1 MTIVKVCSFSTFQE
15 AKEAQHYD
23 HLHMKATR
31 FAVVTGINI
40 AIIKDNNLHI
50 RSENGYEALDQY
62 IATNNIE
69 VDYNL
74 YEQTKKHWTNTTG
87 WSPIF
92 KYQDNFVYYKDHSDR
107 NYNILEVD
115 DGDLI
120 MLDEYGNE
128 IEKVNNAQS

>member
-1 MTIVKVCSFSTFQE
+1 MTIVKICSFSTFQE

-23 HLHMKATR
+23 HLHMKATG
-31 FAVVTGINI
+31 FAVVTGINVS
-40 AIIKDNNLHI
+40 IIKENNLHI
-50 RSENGYEALDQY
+50 KNENGYEALDKY
-62 IATNNIE
+62 IATNNID

-74 YEQTKKHWTNTTG
+74 YEQIKKYWTNTTN
-87 WSPIF
+87 WSSLF
-92 KYQDNFVYYKDHSDR
+92 KYQNNFVYYKDHSDR

-128 IEKVNNAQS
+128 IEVNNVKS